1 MDRLGV
7 LERAGV
13 HRFGAGMEIERYRLA
28 NGLTV
33 LLLVDPSAPV
43 ISYQTW
49 FAVGSRH
56 ERPGTTGIAHL
67 FEHLMFNETESYPL
81 GEFDRRLE
89 EAGAESNAATYLD
102 WTYYLINA
110 PKEALPLAI
119 ELEAERMHRLVV
131 RKPQV
136 ESEREVVA
144 NERRQTVDDDVDG
157 AVSELLYET
166 AFLAHSY
173 RHPTIGTMADI
184 LGFTT
189 KDCRTFYTR
198 YYAPN
203 NAVLVVVGDVD
214 RQLLADG
221 LAAHY
226 APIRPAK
233 LPQETTP
240 VEPPQER
247 ERWVTTDKPT
257 ETARLLVGYKSPPM
271 SDHDHLVL
279 TILSEILFGGRGSRG
294 YRLLCSDLELC
305 SDASAAVGNF
315 RDPSLWEMH
324 LSARP
329 GVTPRAVCDG
339 LDRLLASVVEDP
351 VTRDELDRACARL
364 ELATLQGLESA
375 SGKGE
380 HIGFSEVVLGDPTA
394 AYARLEDYRG
404 CSVNDVSRV
413 AHGYLRREAR
423 TVVEVRPA

>member
-1 MDRLGV
+1 M
-7 LERAGV
+7 ERVGA
-13 HRFGAGMEIERYRLA
+13 HRFGGMEIERYRLA

-33 LLLVDPSAPV
+33 LLLHDPSAPV
-43 ISYQTW
+43 VSYQTW

-67 FEHLMFNETESYPL
+67 FEHLMFNETENFPL

-110 PKEALPLAI
+110 PKEALPLAM

-157 AVSELLYET
+157 AVSEMLYET
-166 AFLAHSY
+166 AFLVHSY

-184 LGFTT
+184 KGFTT
-189 KDCRTFYTR
+189 RDCRNFYSR
-198 YYAPN
+198 HYAPN
-203 NAVLVVVGDVD
+203 NAVLVIVGDVD
-214 RQLLADG
+214 RQVLADG

-226 APIRPAK
+226 APIKPAK
-233 LPQETTP
+233 LVGDVTE
-240 VEPPQER
+240 VEPVQEC
-247 ERWVTTDKPT
+247 ERWITTQKPT
-257 ETARLLVGYKSPPM
+257 ETARLVVGYKSPPM
-271 SDHDHLVL
+271 SDPDHVAL
-279 TILSEILFGGRGSRG
+279 TLLSEILFGGRGSRG
-294 YRLLCSDLELC
+294 YRLLCNELELC

-329 GVTPRAVCDG
+329 GVSPRAVCEG
-339 LDRLLASVVEDP
+339 LERLLTASWQDP

-364 ELATLQGLESA
+364 ELAVLQGLETA

-394 AYARLEDYRG
+394 AYARLEDYRCCG
-404 CSVNDVSRV
+404 VQDVSRV
-413 AHGYLRREAR
+413 ANFYLRRELR
-423 TVVEVRPA
+423 SVVEVLPS